1 MVLKHVKMPNL
12 GESVHEAEI
21 VEWLV
26 QPGDKVNKYDPLLEA
41 QSDKVVTEV
50 PSEYEGVVKE
60 ILVDVEEMVDVG
72 TEIMTIEVEGAAG
85 DEELVEEVVEA
96 VEEEKEQTPPKE
108 EKASAPKKEKQS
120 KKPQD
125 GSAPRFSPAV
135 VRIAQE
141 RGINLDDVPGTGKNG
156 RITRKDIKNFDPSSV
171 ETTKVEE
178 TEETP
183 TDTSPAKE
191 EDKEK
196 TVSAPKSKV
205 EAGKREGNKTYL
217 PVDGVRKA
225 IAKNMTKSET
235 EIPHAWIM
243 VEADVSNIVKLRNE
257 TKDKFKEQ
265 EGVTLSFFPFFVK
278 AVAQALKDNPLL
290 NSSWDEKNIIL
301 HHDINIS
308 IAVATEDHLYVPVIK
323 NADNYSVAGIA
334 KEIDRLAEGARNGS
348 LSSDDMSGGT
358 ITVNN
363 TGSFGS
369 VQSMGI
375 INHPQAAILQIE
387 AIQERIVPVENGF
400 KTAHMANLSLSIDHR
415 ILDGLQ
421 SGKFLK
427 DVKEN
432 LTRYTN
438 EANIY

>member
-1 MVLKHVKMPNL
+1 MGIKHIKMPNL

-26 QPGDKVNKYDPLLEA
+26 EVGDKINKYDPLLEA

-50 PSEYEGVVKE
+50 PSEHEGVVKE
-60 ILVDVEEMVDVG
+60 ILVDAEEIVEVG
-72 TEIMTIEVEGAAG
+72 TEIITIEA
-85 DEELVEEVVEA
+85 
-96 VEEEKEQTPPKE
+96 KE
-108 EKASAPKKEKQS
+108 ETTETKNDKKEKKEKKS
-120 KKPQD
+120 KEKKK
-125 GSAPRFSPAV
+125 APANKKEKKKTGESGPRYSPAV

-141 RGINLDDVPGTGKNG
+141 RGIDLNDVPGTGKNG
-156 RITRKDIKNFDPSSV
+156 RITRKDIKNFDPDTVESSSESHV
-171 ETTKVEE
+171 EVEE
-178 TEETP
+178 T
-183 TDTSPAKE
+183 KE
-191 EDKEK
+191 RTEK
-196 TVSAPKSKV
+196 TSTKEPDRKEIASSQ
-205 EAGKREGNKTYL
+205 ETATLEGNKTYL

-225 IAKNMTKSET
+225 IAHNMTKSKS
-235 EIPHAWIM
+235 EIPHAWVM
-243 VEADVSNIVKLRNE
+243 VEADVSNIVKLRKE
-257 TKDKFKEQ
+257 MKEKFAKQ
-265 EGVTLSFFPFFVK
+265 EGTKLSFFPFFVK

-334 KEIDRLAEGARNGS
+334 KEINRLAKKARNGS
-348 LSSDDMSGGT
+348 LSSEDMSGGT

-387 AIQERIVPVENGF
+387 AIQEKIVPVDNGF

-427 DVKEN
+427 DVKKN
-432 LTRYTN
+432 LAQYSD
-438 EANIY
+438 EANVY